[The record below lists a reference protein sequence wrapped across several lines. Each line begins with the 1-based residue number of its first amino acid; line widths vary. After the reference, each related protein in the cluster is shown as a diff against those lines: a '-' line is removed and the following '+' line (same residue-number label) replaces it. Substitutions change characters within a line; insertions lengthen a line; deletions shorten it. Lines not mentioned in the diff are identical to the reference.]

1 MYVFLLCGSHER
13 DQHRNKTNRE
23 KKENSSSNLGWK
35 KVIME
40 VDCLV
45 NYEAEK

>member
-1 MYVFLLCGSHER
+1 MFFFYVAL
-13 DQHRNKTNRE
+13 TNATSTE
-23 KKENSSSNLGWK
+23 TKQTGKKENSSSNLRWK